1 MLVDLQNMIGTY
13 FHDVFVNNV
22 DWWVLLGVVAQGLFT
37 MRFVVQWLAS
47 EKAQRSVVPM
57 TFWWFSIGGGML
69 LLIYALYRRDPVFIL
84 GQGFG
89 VFVYLRNLQFVLR
102 AKARGEDTNSGPG
115 GGGRSGARQL
125 AARSRAKPA
134 SRSSFRSSRSSSPIW
149 RRIVGPLKAVLVAV
163 R

>member
-1 MLVDLQNMIGTY
+1 MLVDLQNMIGDY

-57 TFWWFSIGGGML
+57 TFWWFSIGGGTL
-69 LLIYALYRRDPVFIL
+69 LFVYALYRRDPVFIL

-89 VFVYLRNLQFVLR
+89 LFVYLRNLQFVLR
-102 AKARGEDTNSGPG
+102 SKARGEDPG
-115 GGGRSGARQL
+115 G
-125 AARSRAKPA
+125 
-134 SRSSFRSSRSSSPIW
+134 SP
-149 RRIVGPLKAVLVAV
+149 G
-163 R
+163 